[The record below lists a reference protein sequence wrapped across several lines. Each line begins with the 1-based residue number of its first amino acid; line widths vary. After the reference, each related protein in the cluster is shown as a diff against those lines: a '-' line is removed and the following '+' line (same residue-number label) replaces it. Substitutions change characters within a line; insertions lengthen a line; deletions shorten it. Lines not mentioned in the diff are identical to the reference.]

1 MSKRKLKITDATLI
15 TKGKWN
21 KGEVD
26 LLLDCLSKGMD
37 VKEIETMFKGARTL
51 AQIKGKTKSKL
62 IQDALK
68 SNSLDEDITE
78 VVTDEQLEIV
88 KDVLIKRTAEQKAKN
103 SRTLMKFIL
112 GLTMVSAILWKWG

>member
-1 MSKRKLKITDATLI
+1 MSKRKLKITNATLI
-15 TKGKWN
+15 TKGKWH

-68 SNSLDEDITE
+68 PNSLDEDIDE
-78 VVTDEQLEIV
+78 IVTDEQLEIV
-88 KDVLIKRTAEQKAKN
+88 KDVLTQRTAEQKARN
-103 SRTLMKFIL
+103 SRALMKFIL
-112 GLTMVSAILWKWG
+112 GLTIVSAILWKWG